1 MRHRQHRDASGPGSR
16 VAVVIITR
24 DRVQEL
30 LRTLARL
37 HDLSEQP
44 EIVVVD
50 HGSRDDTPRRVRRR
64 FPDVQ
69 VLELGHDHG
78 AAGRNAGVEAV
89 DAPYIAFCD
98 DDSWWADGALTRG
111 ARLLD
116 AHPSVAVVAAR
127 VLVGEAQQPDP
138 VCAAMEHSPLL
149 ARAPLPGPR
158 VLGFVAC
165 GAIVRR
171 SAFFAVRGFAPY
183 IKIGGEEQLLATEL
197 AAAGWDLVYRPDVLA
212 YHHPST
218 TRDRRDRRIVHERN
232 QLWFAWL
239 RRRFPA
245 ALRLT
250 GAAARRAITE
260 PASRHGVLRAA
271 AGAGWALRN
280 RRPVPRWLEAELQQ
294 LDRWTATNAAAAS
307 APEPS

>member
-1 MRHRQHRDASGPGSR
+1 MAHRHHRRAGRPGSR

-37 HDLSEQP
+37 HALSEQP

-50 HGSRDDTPRRVRRR
+50 HGSGDDTPRRVRKR
-64 FPDVQ
+64 FPEVQ
-69 VLELGHDHG
+69 VLELGRDLG
-78 AAGRNAGVEAV
+78 AAGRNAGAEAV

-116 AHPSVAVVAAR
+116 AHRTVALVAGR
-127 VLVGEAQQPDP
+127 VLLGDDQQPDP
-138 VCAAMEHSPLL
+138 VCAAMEHSPLA
-149 ARAPLPGPR
+149 ARTQLPGPR

-171 SAFFAVRGFAPY
+171 SAFLAVEGFAPY
-183 IKIGGEEQLLATEL
+183 IRIGGEEQLLATEL
-197 AAAGWDLVYRPDVLA
+197 ASAGWDLVYRPDVVA
-212 YHHPST
+212 HHHPST
-218 TRDRRDRRIVHERN
+218 TRDRRDRRMVHERN

-250 GAAARRAITE
+250 GEAARRAITE
-260 PASRHGVLRAA
+260 PASRGGVVRAL

-280 RRPVPRWLEAELQQ
+280 RQPVPRWLEAELQQ
-294 LDRWTATNAAAAS
+294 LDRWAADAA
-307 APEPS
+307 P

>member
-1 MRHRQHRDASGPGSR
+1 MAYRHHREPGSR

-37 HDLSEQP
+37 HDLSEHP

-50 HGSRDDTPRRVRRR
+50 HASRDDTPRRVRDR
-64 FPDVQ
+64 FPAVK
-69 VLELGHDHG
+69 VLELGRDLG
-78 AAGRNAGVEAV
+78 AAGRNAGAQAV

-116 AHPSVAVVAAR
+116 AHPTVALVAAR

-138 VCAAMEHSPLL
+138 VCAAMEHSPLP

-165 GAIVRR
+165 GAVVRR
-171 SAFFAVRGFAPY
+171 RAYLVAGGFEPGWGV
-183 IKIGGEEQLLATEL
+183 GGEEQPLAAEL
-197 AAAGWDLVYRPDVLA
+197 ADRGWELCYVDELVAHHRP
-212 YHHPST
+212 SG
-218 TRDRRDRRIVHERN
+218 RRDPAARRAGETRN
-232 QLWFAWL
+232 ELWFAWL
-239 RRRFPA
+239 RLPPRS
-245 ALRLT
+245 ALRATAAELRRA
-250 GAAARRAITE
+250 GADVRRWGGVVSAARGL
-260 PASRHGVLRAA
+260 PGVLRARRVV
-271 AGAGWALRN
+271 GARVEREL
-280 RRPVPRWLEAELQQ
+280 AEL
-294 LDRWTATNAAAAS
+294 RS
-307 APEPS
+307 S